1 MATNRAEM
9 IVRSIEGALA
19 GHEEAGT
26 PAAVILVREE
36 DWQLVQQQRAA
47 MPDPDA
53 IGERSYRGF
62 QIGFSELDG
71 DEISII
77 EANAIPRK

>member
-1 MATNRAEM
+1 MATNRAEL
-9 IVRSIEGALA
+9 IVRSIDGALA
-19 GHEEAGT
+19 GHEAAGT
-26 PAAVILVREE
+26 PVDVILVREE

-47 MPDPDA
+47 MPDADT

-77 EANAIPRK
+77 EANAILRK